1 MNNMSNF
8 IEKLGIKGKLKK
20 NFGAIVILALS
31 GSVIF
36 ALPFFRFDYYEVYV
50 STYHLTNTQMGVFGT
65 VIGVFGIVSYL
76 FGGVVA
82 DGMSVR
88 KIIVISLL
96 GTGMGGLLHLLP
108 LGFKGLL
115 CIYALW
121 GVSTTFAFW
130 PACVKAVRVMS
141 DEDSQGKAYGF
152 FEGTQSI
159 AGAVIALI
167 AVALFNFGVSGMENE
182 VLAMK
187 YVILFYSFVNM
198 AMAMF
203 AFFAVEDEKMVLNAD
218 KVSFKG
224 IAKVLKNPAVW
235 IICMVSFCN
244 HVFCLSIYY
253 YIPYVTDI
261 LGAAVAFGAMLGVLR
276 KFGSI
281 GGNIV
286 GGYMADKFGTGKM
299 MLLAFVVMLGGQILM
314 LLTPAKESSIAI
326 VAILF
331 VTILVF
337 FHMNYAMAWTMM
349 SEGAV
354 PVEYSGTAAGLICT
368 AGAIP
373 ETFVS
378 VLAGK
383 IIDNNP
389 GVLGYRYFFI
399 FLAAVIALGLVLIL
413 IWRQY
418 LKHAKIDKS
427 KFDEKA
433 MEDLKQYV

>member
-1 MNNMSNF
+1 MSTF
-8 IEKLGIKGKLKK
+8 LEKFGIKGKLAK

-36 ALPFFRFDYYEVYV
+36 GLPFFRFDYYEAYIT
-50 STYHLTNTQMGVFGT
+50 TYNLTNTQMGIFGT

-82 DGMSVR
+82 DGMSIR

-96 GTGMGGLLHLLP
+96 GTGIGGLLHLLP
-108 LGFKGLL
+108 LGFGGLL

-130 PACVKAVRVMS
+130 PACVKAVRVMA

-152 FEGTQSI
+152 FEGIQSVGGAI
-159 AGAVIALI
+159 AALI
-167 AVALFNFGVSGMENE
+167 AIGFFNWGASQMENE
-182 VLAMK
+182 VTAMK
-187 YVILFYSFVNM
+187 AVILFYAVVNIGM
-198 AMAMF
+198 GIF
-203 AFFAVEDEKMVLNAD
+203 AFFAVKDEKMKLQAD
-218 KVSFKG
+218 RVSFKG
-224 IAKVLKNPAVW
+224 LAKVIKNPAVW
-235 IICMVSFCN
+235 IICLVSFCN

-253 YIPYVTDI
+253 YVPYVTDI
-261 LGAAVAFGAMLGVLR
+261 LGGTVAFGAMMGVFR

-281 GGNIV
+281 GGNII
-286 GGYMADKFGTGKM
+286 GGYMADTFGTARM
-299 MLLAFVVMLGGQILM
+299 MRTAFIVMLGGQILM
-314 LLTPAKESSIAI
+314 LLTLVKHSSIVI
-326 VAILF
+326 VAVLF
-331 VTILVF
+331 VIILMF

-354 PVEYSGTAAGLICT
+354 PVEYCGTAAGLICT

-373 ETFVS
+373 ETFIS

-383 IIDNNP
+383 IIDTHP
-389 GVLGYRYFFI
+389 GVTGFRYFFI
-399 FLAAVIALGLVLIL
+399 FLAVVIACGLVLTL
-413 IWRQY
+413 VWQQY
-418 LKHAKIDKS
+418 LKRAKIDKS
-427 KFDEKA
+427 KMDEKA

>member
-1 MNNMSNF
+1 MGDF
-8 IEKLGIKGKLKK
+8 LGKIGIKGKLRA
-20 NFGAIVILALS
+20 NFGAIIILALS

-36 ALPFFRFDYYEVYV
+36 ALPFFRFDYYDAYL
-50 STYHLTNTQMGVFGT
+50 STYHLTNTQMGIFGT

-88 KIIVISLL
+88 KIIVISLF
-96 GTGMGGLLHLLP
+96 GTGIGGLLHLLP

-152 FEGTQSI
+152 FEGTQNI
-159 AGAVIALI
+159 GGAVIALI
-167 AVALFNFGVSGMENE
+167 AVAFFNWGASSMANE

-187 YVILFYSFVNM
+187 CVIMFYSLVNI
-198 AMAMF
+198 AMGLF
-203 AFFAVEDEKMVLNAD
+203 AFFAVEDKKMKLRAD
-218 KVSFKG
+218 RVSFKG
-224 IAKVLKNPAVW
+224 IAKVIKNPAVW
-235 IICMVSFCN
+235 IICLVSFCN

-261 LGAAVAFGAMLGVLR
+261 LGAAVTFGAMLGVAR

-281 GGNIV
+281 GGNII
-286 GGYMADKFGTGKM
+286 GGYLADKFGTARL

-314 LLTPAKESSIAI
+314 LLTPAKSSSIII
-326 VAILF
+326 VTILF
-331 VTILVF
+331 ITILVF

-383 IIDNNP
+383 IIDTHP
-389 GVLGYRYFFI
+389 GVTGFRYFFC
-399 FLAAVIALGLVLIL
+399 FLTAVIALGLVLIL

-433 MEDLKQYV
+433 MDDLKQYV

>member
-1 MNNMSNF
+1 MDMLL
-8 IEKLGIKGKLKK
+8 EKIGIKGKLRK
-20 NFGAIVILALS
+20 NFGAILILAFS

-36 ALPFFRFDYYEVYV
+36 GLPFFRFDYYEVYL
-50 STYHLTNTQMGVFGT
+50 STYHLTNTQMGIFGT

-82 DGMSVR
+82 DGMPIK
-88 KIIVISLL
+88 KIIVFSLL
-96 GTGMGGLLHLLP
+96 ATGIGGLLHLLP
-108 LGFKGLL
+108 IGFTGLL
-115 CIYALW
+115 FIYALW
-121 GVSTTFAFW
+121 GISTTFAFW

-141 DEDSQGKAYGF
+141 DEESQGKAYGF
-152 FEGTQSI
+152 FEGGQNVG
-159 AGAVIALI
+159 GAFIALI
-167 AVALFNFGVSGMENE
+167 AVAIFNFGTSNMENE

-187 YVILFYSFVNM
+187 YAILFYSFANI
-198 AMAMF
+198 AMALF
-203 AFFAVEDEKMVLNAD
+203 AFFVVKDEKIVLNAD

-224 IAKVLKNPAVW
+224 FAKVMKNPAVW
-235 IICMVSFCN
+235 IICLVSFCN

-261 LGAAVAFGAMLGVLR
+261 LGASVAFGAMLGVMR

-286 GGYMADKFGTGKM
+286 GGYMADRFGTARLMFLAFAVMLCGQLV
-299 MLLAFVVMLGGQILM
+299 MLLMPVE
-314 LLTPAKESSIAI
+314 PASIWI
-326 VAILF
+326 VSGLF
-331 VTILVF
+331 IAILVF

-354 PVEYSGTAAGLICT
+354 PVEYCGTAAGLICT

-378 VLAGK
+378 LLAGN
-383 IIDNNP
+383 IIDNHP
-389 GVLGYRYFFI
+389 GAAGYRYFFC
-399 FLAAVIALGLVLIL
+399 FLAAVIAGGLVLIV
-413 IWRQY
+413 IWYQY

-427 KFDEKA
+427 QMDEKA
-433 MEDLKQYV
+433 MEELKQYV